1 MTTRYRQLQPEER
14 VTLAA
19 LRLQNRSLRQIA
31 VVLGRS
37 PGTLSRELKRNSQ
50 AGTNDYSLWRKKGGT
65 LSNPKCNTRHPR
77 INFQSGLLSTALVES
92 FLVWRGANLVLPTA
106 T

>member
-50 AGTNDYSLWRKKGGT
+50 ADTYAS
-65 LSNPKCNTRHPR
+65 
-77 INFQSGLLSTALVES
+77 STAQ
-92 FLVWRGANLVLPTA
+92 RTA
-106 T
+106 QERRVAARPARKLDPDGRLWPVITHMLCWLWSPQQIAQTLRVM

>member
-19 LRLQNRSLRQIA
+19 LLQQNRSLRQIA

-50 AGTNDYSLWRKKGGT
+50 AGTYAS
-65 LSNPKCNTRHPR
+65 
-77 INFQSGLLSTALVES
+77 STAQRKRS
-92 FLVWRGANLVLPTA
+92 RAGSSRSRKSPSSRA
-106 T
+106 TLASK